1 METLRNL
8 WTSLS
13 LFLLIL
19 LGSGIA
25 FAEDNTTGT
34 ERSGADWN
42 GTWQSEL
49 FTMTFTQQDEVVT
62 ASYIAMN
69 PETEITGTLNG
80 TLSEDGKVLTGIWS
94 ETGKF
99 ESIASE
105 DNTSFSSNLGYSGTF
120 ADFIGNGTLW
130 NGEWKSDS
138 FLMNL
143 SQDGSKITGTV
154 QYYLDDGT
162 EIGTLTGNLSDDG
175 KTVIGTWDETGAMKL
190 AISED
195 GGMFNG
201 TYSFE
206 NIEPKPADTWN
217 ATRISSE

>member
-19 LGSGIA
+19 LGSGVA
-25 FAEDNTTGT
+25 FAEDNTTVT
-34 ERSGADWN
+34 DRSGADWN

-69 PETEITGTLNG
+69 PETEITGNLNG

-105 DNTSFSSNLGYSGTF
+105 DNTSFSSNLGYNGSF
-120 ADFIGNGTLW
+120 ADFVGNGTLW
-130 NGEWKSDS
+130 SGEWKSDS
-138 FLMNL
+138 YLMNL
-143 SQDGSKITGTV
+143 SQDGSKISGTV
-154 QYYLDDGT
+154 RYYLDDGS

-175 KTVIGTWDETGAMKL
+175 KTVIGTWDEIGEMKL

-201 TYSFE
+201 TYMFE